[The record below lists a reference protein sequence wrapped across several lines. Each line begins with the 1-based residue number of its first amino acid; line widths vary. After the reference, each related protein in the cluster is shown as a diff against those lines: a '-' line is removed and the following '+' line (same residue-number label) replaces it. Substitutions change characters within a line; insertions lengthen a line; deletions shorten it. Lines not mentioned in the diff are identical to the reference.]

1 LNLPGQKTIDN
12 KYDWPGEKED
22 NPIIWSEYKKTIP
35 KDFQQFNGWLGYP
48 VKEGREYPIFPYEL
62 EVRDRILKHRH
73 VVINKFVGAGMTELI
88 PRIML
93 DMMLNFDDLH
103 YSEFAIISGTRMKFT
118 VEIIK
123 NRILPIILRNHHEI
137 IDYSVNEEIKL
148 INGRFIRGYPT
159 ENLPAMHGADKLQF
173 IFVPEAAFFHPNVQE
188 QLMIALE
195 RNDTK
200 SQPHIVL
207 NSTPN
212 GPEGAFYRTYLD
224 ALSLENDY
232 DPITLNYTL
241 GIGTIFTEKDL
252 EIIENKKR
260 TNPRLF
266 DQEYNNQ
273 FIAPLGAVLPP
284 LDDSVISDR
293 TGITL

>member
-1 LNLPGQKTIDN
+1 MLGKVERQNQKAEEILG
-12 KYDWPGEKED
+12 KLGGSGIDWP
-22 NPIIWSEYKKTIP
+22 EYRKTIP
-35 KDFQQFNGWLGYP
+35 KDFERFNGWLGYP

-62 EVRDRILKHRH
+62 DVRNRILKHRH
-73 VVINKFVGAGMTELI
+73 TVINKFVGAGMTELI

-93 DMMLNFDDLH
+93 DMMLNFDDL
-103 YSEFAIISGTRMKFT
+103 YYKEFAIISGTRMKFT
-118 VEIIK
+118 IEIIK
-123 NRILPIILRNHHEI
+123 NRILPIIMRNHPEI
-137 IDYSVNEEIKL
+137 IQYKKNEEIKL

-173 IFVPEAAFFHPNVQE
+173 IFVDEAAFFHPNAQE

-224 ALSLENDY
+224 AISLENDY

-252 EIIENKKR
+252 EIIENKK
-260 TNPRLF
+260 TTSPRLF

-273 FIAPLGAVLPP
+273 FIAPLGAVMPP
-284 LDDSVISDR
+284 LDDTVISDR
-293 TGITL
+293 RALRL